1 MSPRGNRCAFNQ
13 VKLYGEGAAH
23 TKKKE
28 KEMKNRTWMLLL
40 GLLIGIIG
48 TAGADLYIYDDFS
61 SNDLSKWTGYT
72 SAESIITV
80 ADEQLKWV
88 GKAGTGWGWEYINST
103 DDTFDLSASAAAP
116 LQVAVDI
123 AKLTPR
129 TDGASAYEAF
139 ELGWQDA
146 SGDTLMLRYSFRG
159 QQAGSLSSVGIFF
172 NNSLLA
178 GAANSPGYYF
188 TTGDTAIL
196 SWDGTN
202 VSIKRIRAGTE
213 LTILT
218 RSFSNPAFTGNG
230 SIRAGMNFEGAV
242 GSELILDNFSSIPE
256 PATAGSLVIS
266 SAGLLSA
273 RRIMRL

>member
-1 MSPRGNRCAFNQ
+1 
-13 VKLYGEGAAH
+13 
-23 TKKKE
+23 
-28 KEMKNRTWMLLL
+28 MKNRRWITLL
-40 GLLIGIIG
+40 GLLTGIVG
-48 TAGADLYIYDDFS
+48 MAGADLLIYDDFS
-61 SNDLSKWTGYT
+61 SNNLSKWTGYT

-88 GKAGTGWGWEYINST
+88 GKAGTGWGFEYINST
-103 DDTFDLSASAAAP
+103 KADFNLSASAAAP

-129 TDGASAYEAF
+129 TDGGASYEAF

-159 QQAGSLSSVGIFF
+159 QQAGNLSSLGIFY
-172 NNSLLA
+172 NNSILV

-218 RSFSNPAFTGNG
+218 RVFSDPAFTGTG
-230 SIRAGMNFEGAV
+230 SIRSGMNFEGAV

-256 PATAGSLVIS
+256 PATVGLFVIS
-266 SAGLLSA
+266 SAGLLVF
-273 RRIMRL
+273 RRWMSR